1 VGSNSSTTLG
11 KNALLAEFG
20 MLTSLAR
27 GGDKDAMERLSEVS
41 KQIEDLTKQQA
52 TSQSEVTKM
61 QSYLSQSLYA
71 TAQSLGSAL
80 PSYVSA
86 TTTNASTSD
95 LSPLTATVQP
105 AGNTASSTA
114 ASSQSTNA
122 ARVEMLLT
130 SLVDNISGLRDEIR
144 ADVSHNAKTAKIL
157 DRAMQDGQSLTV
169 TVLA

>member
-1 VGSNSSTTLG
+1 VVQPAGNTASST
-11 KNALLAEFG
+11 AA
-20 MLTSLAR
+20 S
-27 GGDKDAMERLSEVS
+27 S
-41 KQIEDLTKQQA
+41 QA
-52 TSQSEVTKM
+52 T
-61 QSYLSQSLYA
+61 
-71 TAQSLGSAL
+71 
-80 PSYVSA
+80 
-86 TTTNASTSD
+86 NAATSD

-114 ASSQSTNA
+114 ASSQATNA
-122 ARVEMLLT
+122 AKVEMLLT